1 MRNLFEDRMEENMVR
16 YNNMGKEDVY
26 RMNMEEGNNFIESK
40 YKVNFDDISTD
51 EEEEEDTLPKY
62 IVFSFLQKS
71 QQSRHNCKYHFS
83 QQFQ

>member
-26 RMNMEEGNNFIESK
+26 RMKMEESNAFIESK
-40 YKVNFDDISTD
+40 YKVNFDDISSD

-62 IVFSFLQKS
+62 MVFFLSSKITAKS
-71 QQSRHNCKYHFS
+71 A
-83 QQFQ
+83 